1 VALKR
6 FIDDVAVEAVEN
18 KLVVS
23 LSDLF
28 STIAVFEMAPEMV
41 TSIAGETK
49 EYRSLREQL
58 SKKLDILVRGLE
70 TCKKFV
76 GIRGIES
83 NTKPASTSVIH
94 SPRGELHSSVSTPLP
109 EDFRLPAEE
118 TDAQATPPEEPQL
131 SPVIL

>member
-1 VALKR
+1 MALKR

-28 STIAVFEMAPEMV
+28 SPIAVFEMAPEMV

-76 GIRGIES
+76 GIRGIGMFYS
-83 NTKPASTSVIH
+83 WFT
-94 SPRGELHSSVSTPLP
+94 RMLY
-109 EDFRLPAEE
+109 
-118 TDAQATPPEEPQL
+118 
-131 SPVIL
+131 